1 MKIQT
6 TSSFFV
12 LYFLCF
18 CLGLGF
24 GNMSNFGR
32 IMLAFAYSERMIIGR
47 ISTGSDMPLFLDSMK
62 LRIKSL
68 KVPDLRIEIPATAT
82 VGSLKV
88 CDTPICDFLFFHF
101 GFMLLPYYVYRMV
114 MEAMIAVLG
123 DGLHVGI
130 RLQGKRVRDDT
141 KTLLQT
147 WICHGDKRHRLGVLE
162 PKHVHI
168 TPPSHSNDCPLLSD
182 GTSQG
187 LTG

>member
-1 MKIQT
+1 
-6 TSSFFV
+6 
-12 LYFLCF
+12 
-18 CLGLGF
+18 
-24 GNMSNFGR
+24 
-32 IMLAFAYSERMIIGR
+32 
-47 ISTGSDMPLFLDSMK
+47 
-62 LRIKSL
+62 
-68 KVPDLRIEIPATAT
+68 
-82 VGSLKV
+82 
-88 CDTPICDFLFFHF
+88 
-101 GFMLLPYYVYRMV
+101 

-147 WICHGDKRHRLGVLE
+147 WICHGDKRHRLGALE